1 MSPRPPGPAPESANP
16 AGPNP
21 AGPTPEGPVAAAI
34 TGLGVV
40 SAFGWGVA
48 PFRDGIA
55 AGACAI
61 GGFDRFDHRAYRTH
75 VAGQV
80 PPEPAG
86 LAARHRGWH
95 RLSLADRFA
104 VAAAA
109 EAMAAAGLE
118 AGFGDGRRAGVYF
131 SSSTGGM
138 LEGEEFY
145 AALAPGRRPRL
156 GPGLRL
162 IANQQVSAPGEVVA
176 RALGVHGPVETVS
189 SACASG
195 TLALGRAL
203 DALRAGEVDVAI
215 AGGSDSLCRIT
226 FGGFNSLRS
235 VDEWPC
241 RPFRDDRAGLSLGEG
256 AAVLVLERAADA
268 RARGARPR
276 AFLAGAGAA
285 ADAHHM
291 TAPHP
296 QGDGAARALAAAL
309 ADAAT
314 APGEVGS
321 INSHGTGTQHND
333 DAEWRALVRVFGE
346 ARARELPLAATKACV
361 GHLLGSAGALEA
373 VATVLCLE
381 AGAMHPA
388 PGGGVIDPATPVA
401 LALGRPRQLAA
412 PAPAISLNLA
422 FGGCNAAL
430 VLIPSSGA
438 A

>member
-1 MSPRPPGPAPESANP
+1 MSPRA
-16 AGPNP
+16 AGPGAP
-21 AGPTPEGPVAAAI
+21 AAV

-48 PFRDGIA
+48 PFWDGLA

-61 GGFDRFDHRAYRTH
+61 GDFDRFDHRAYRTH

-80 PPEPAG
+80 PAEPAG
-86 LAARHRGWH
+86 LAARHRGWR

-109 EAMAAAGLE
+109 EAIAAAGFEGGLP
-118 AGFGDGRRAGVYF
+118 ADRRAGVYF

-156 GPGLRL
+156 GL
-162 IANQQVSAPGEVVA
+162 IAHQQVSAPGEAVA
-176 RALGVHGPVETVS
+176 RALGVHGPVESVS

-195 TLALGRAL
+195 TLALGLAL

-226 FGGFNSLRS
+226 YGGFNSLRS
-235 VDEWPC
+235 VDERPC

-256 AAVLVLERAADA
+256 AAVLVIERATDA

-276 AFLAGAGAA
+276 ALLAGAGAA
-285 ADAHHM
+285 ADAFHM

-309 ADAAT
+309 ADAGA
-314 APGEVGS
+314 APAEVGS
-321 INSHGTGTQHND
+321 VNSHGTGTPHND
-333 DAEWRALVRVFGE
+333 DAEWRALARVFGE
-346 ARARELPLAATKACV
+346 ARARELPLGATKACV

-373 VATVLCLE
+373 AAAVLCLE
-381 AGAMHPA
+381 AGAVHPA
-388 PGGGVIDPATPVA
+388 PGGGTIDPATPVA
-401 LALGRPRQLAA
+401 LVLGRPHPLTARA
-412 PAPAISLNLA
+412 PAVSLNLA

-430 VLIPSSGA
+430 VLLPSSA
-438 A
+438 AA

>member
-1 MSPRPPGPAPESANP
+1 MSPRAAGSAP
-16 AGPNP
+16 AGP
-21 AGPTPEGPVAAAI
+21 GAAAV

-48 PFRDGIA
+48 PFRDGLA

-61 GGFDRFDHRAYRTH
+61 GDFDRFDHRAYRTH

-80 PPEPAG
+80 PAEPAG
-86 LAARHRGWH
+86 LAARHRGWR

-109 EAMAAAGLE
+109 EAIAAAGF
-118 AGFGDGRRAGVYF
+118 AGGLPADRRAGVYF

-145 AALAPGRRPRL
+145 AALAPGRSPRL
-156 GPGLRL
+156 GPKLSL
-162 IANQQVSAPGEVVA
+162 IAHQQVSAPGEAVA

-195 TLALGRAL
+195 TLALGLAL

-226 FGGFNSLRS
+226 YGGFNSLRS
-235 VDEWPC
+235 VDERPC

-268 RARGARPR
+268 HARGAR
-276 AFLAGAGAA
+276 AHAYLAGAGAA
-285 ADAHHM
+285 ADAFHM

-296 QGDGAARALAAAL
+296 RGDGAARALAAAL
-309 ADAAT
+309 ADAGT

-321 INSHGTGTQHND
+321 INSHGTGTPHND
-333 DAEWRALVRVFGE
+333 DAEWRALARVFGE
-346 ARARELPLAATKACV
+346 ARARELPLGATKACV

-373 VATVLCLE
+373 AAAVLCLE
-381 AGAMHPA
+381 AGAVHPA
-388 PGGGVIDPATPVA
+388 PGGGAIDPATPVA
-401 LALGRPRQLAA
+401 LALGRPRPLPA
-412 PAPAISLNLA
+412 PAPAVSLNLA